1 MELFSE
7 RMLRIG
13 REQECIKAVDKLVN
27 TGIMDLEAACNLLE
41 VFLQDYEKVKGSIC
55 NSQCTG
61 CLQF

>member
-41 VFLQDYEKVKGSIC
+41 VFL
-55 NSQCTG
+55 
-61 CLQF
+61 